1 MARILKKSYLL
12 VKIDTDRMTNGE
24 EVAKRLRKGEGGGIP
39 WMVILDGEG
48 KALINSDGP
57 GGNVGCPVTE
67 EEAAWFFTMLERTN
81 KGLTD
86 KQLKILRREHAAFAK
101 SIQGH

>member
-1 MARILKKSYLL
+1 MNRILKKSYVL

-39 WMVILDGEG
+39 WMVILDSQG

-57 GGNVGCPVTE
+57 GGNVGWPVTE
-67 EEAAWFFTMLERTN
+67 DEAAWFFTMLERTN

-86 KQLKILRREHAAFAK
+86 KQLKILRREHGAFAK

>member
-1 MARILKKSYLL
+1 MARILNKSYVL
-12 VKIDTDRMTNGE
+12 VKIDTERMTNGE
-24 EVAKRLRKGEGGGIP
+24 QVAKRLRKGKGGGIP
-39 WMVILDGEG
+39 WMVILDSQG

-57 GGNVGCPVTE
+57 NGNVGCPVTK

-86 KQLKILRREHAAFAK
+86 KQLSILRREHEAFAK
-101 SIQGH
+101 SLRGE